1 MAHQGGMMMVEVV
14 FDKGGVGEAH
24 RHPHEQ
30 ISYIAKGKF
39 AFNIE
44 GEKSVVC
51 KGDSIYIPNSTT
63 LSKATTIP
71 TDVVVIVKDGALLS
85 GEAGV
90 TLTVN
95 GTITGVTGIDGPGTY
110 TWTDGAWTK

>member
-1 MAHQGGMMMVEVV
+1 MIIHNDAVAYEELSEKSRRKILAHQGSMMMVEVV

-44 GEKSVVC
+44 GEKSVVR
-51 KGDSIYIPNSTT
+51 KGDSIYIPSNALHGTEALEDSV
-63 LSKATTIP
+63 II
-71 TDVVVIVKDGALLS
+71 DVFTPQREDFMK
-85 GEAGV
+85 
-90 TLTVN
+90 
-95 GTITGVTGIDGPGTY
+95 
-110 TWTDGAWTK
+110 

>member
-1 MAHQGGMMMVEVV
+1 MIIHNDAVEYEELSEKSRRKILAHQGGMMMVEVV

-24 RHPHEQ
+24 WHPHEQ

-51 KGDSIYIPNSTT
+51 KGDSIYIPSNALHGTVALEDSV
-63 LSKATTIP
+63 II
-71 TDVVVIVKDGALLS
+71 DVFTPQREDFLK
-85 GEAGV
+85 
-90 TLTVN
+90 
-95 GTITGVTGIDGPGTY
+95 
-110 TWTDGAWTK
+110 